1 MRRFIIGIP
10 LFLGALPANA
20 GSFTA
25 LSSYYGGGSR
35 GEYLNARTASGERF
49 RAGAMI
55 CAHRTLA
62 FGTRLLVSRA
72 GHSVVVRVADRGP
85 NIRTGRD
92 LDLSRGAAA
101 RLGMIRAGVAQVTVA
116 ILD

>member
-1 MRRFIIGIP
+1 MKHLSIIAP
-10 LFLGALPANA
+10 LILAALPATA
-20 GSFTA
+20 GGFTA
-25 LSSYYGGGSR
+25 LASYYGGK
-35 GEYLNARTASGERF
+35 GEHLNARTASGGRF

-62 FGTRLLVSRA
+62 FGTKLLVTRGS
-72 GHSVVVRVADRGP
+72 HSVVVRVADRGP
-85 NIRTGRD
+85 ASWTGRS

-101 RLGMIRAGVAQVTVA
+101 RLGMIRAGVAPVHVS